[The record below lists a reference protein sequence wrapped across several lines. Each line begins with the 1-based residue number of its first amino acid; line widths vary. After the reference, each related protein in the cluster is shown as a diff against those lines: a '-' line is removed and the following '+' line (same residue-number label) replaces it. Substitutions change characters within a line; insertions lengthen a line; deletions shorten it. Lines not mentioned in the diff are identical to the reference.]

1 MCDNLISESIKNLNK
16 KQEAIE
22 EYRKFKEK
30 QIEVEKGQFKVPIE
44 YQMKYINNIKS
55 DSQNNKNSH
64 LT

>member
-1 MCDNLISESIKNLNK
+1 MDKEKD
-16 KQEAIE
+16 E

>member
-1 MCDNLISESIKNLNK
+1 M
-16 KQEAIE
+16 
-22 EYRKFKEK
+22 
-30 QIEVEKGQFKVPIE
+30 EVEKGQFKVPIE